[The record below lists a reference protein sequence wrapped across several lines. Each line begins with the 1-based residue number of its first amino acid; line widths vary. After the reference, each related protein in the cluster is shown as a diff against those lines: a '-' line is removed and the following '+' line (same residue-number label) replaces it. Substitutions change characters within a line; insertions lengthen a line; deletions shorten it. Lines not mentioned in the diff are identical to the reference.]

1 MSRHFLLVGY
11 EYEDAEAD
19 KRPIY
24 ETSFR
29 TESKEEYLVLK
40 WVCEGLTKRRAREQE
55 GEA

>member
-1 MSRHFLLVGY
+1 MSRRFMLVGC

-19 KRPIY
+19 KRPVY

-29 TESKEEYLVLK
+29 TESREEYLVLK
-40 WVCEGLTKRRAREQE
+40 WVCEGLAKRRHKEQE

>member
-11 EYEDAEAD
+11 EYEDAGAD